1 MYFTKVSGKYWAS
14 CKKRNEVVLMTK
26 KKAYLVIQAAALI
39 VLVLLL
45 SLKTVSIYR
54 EGQVRKAEN
63 PLESVYTPE
72 IVAEKFAPVAPLF
85 FGLLGM
91 TLAGLL
97 LGVKDEEAEKP
108 VKDAEAGRDLIVSR
122 VGTPSEEMKR
132 EQAVQKKLQ
141 VTGWAVFALCMIPIV
156 IFLCDPAHFPQ
167 EDYDSMLFG
176 LLRVLVP
183 CTCAGLTALAVTFV
197 MRDKSIQREIR
208 AAQAVLKE
216 EKAAEKTPGQAK
228 AAAIPGVGEVSGAA
242 GAEASAGAREAVGT
256 KGAAGAEVSAGAAK
270 NSGLGNTDKMK
281 KHKTIQ
287 AVIVVAAVVLIV
299 AGILNFS
306 ARDVLYKAISI
317 CTECVGLG

>member
-1 MYFTKVSGKYWAS
+1 
-14 CKKRNEVVLMTK
+14 MTK

-39 VLVLLL
+39 ALVLLL
-45 SLKTVSIYR
+45 SLTTVSIYR

-72 IVAEKFAPVAPLF
+72 IVAKKFAPAAPLF

-91 TLAGLL
+91 TLAGLV

-122 VGTPSEEMKR
+122 VGMPSEEMKR

-141 VTGWAVFALCMIPIV
+141 VTGWVIFALCMVPIV
-156 IFLCDPAHFPQ
+156 IYLCNSANFPQ
-167 EDYDSMLFG
+167 EDYDGMLFG

-197 MRDKSIQREIR
+197 MRDKSVQREIR

-216 EKAAEKTPGQAK
+216 EKAAGKTPGQAE
-228 AAAIPGVGEVSGAA
+228 AAAVPGVEVS
-242 GAEASAGAREAVGT
+242 
-256 KGAAGAEVSAGAAK
+256 GAAGAEVSAGAAK
-270 NSGLGNTDKMK
+270 DGGPGNKDKMK

-287 AVIVVAAVVLIV
+287 AVLVVAAVVLIV
-299 AGILNFS
+299 AGILNYS
-306 ARDVLYKAISI
+306 ARDVLYKAITI

>member
-1 MYFTKVSGKYWAS
+1 MI
-14 CKKRNEVVLMTK
+14 K

-39 VLVLLL
+39 ALVLLL
-45 SLKTVSIYR
+45 SLTTVSIYR
-54 EGQVRKAEN
+54 EGQIRKAEN

-72 IVAEKFAPVAPLF
+72 IVAKKFAPAAPLF

-91 TLAGLL
+91 TLAGLV
-97 LGVKDEEAEKP
+97 LGVKDEDAEKP

-141 VTGWAVFALCMIPIV
+141 VTGWVIFALCMVPIV
-156 IFLCDPAHFPQ
+156 IYLCNSAHFPQ
-167 EDYDSMLFG
+167 DDYDGMLFG

-197 MRDKSIQREIR
+197 MRDKSVQREIR

-216 EKAAEKTPGQAK
+216 EKAAGKTPGQAK
-228 AAAIPGVGEVSGAA
+228 TAAVPGVGGVSGAA
-242 GAEASAGAREAVGT
+242 GAEASAGAE
-256 KGAAGAEVSAGAAK
+256 KAG
-270 NSGLGNTDKMK
+270 GLGNTDKMK

-287 AVIVVAAVVLIV
+287 AVLVVAAVVLIV

-306 ARDVLYKAISI
+306 ARDVLYKAITI